1 MTGMEPIP
9 TEVAESRL
17 SVANIVHDVFWA
29 MFPSRSSL
37 QGSHAATRGSQGLE
51 DSRWAPKRVEQK
63 HVYHVPGGLEDSIW
77 APKGSSQKVSEL
89 FS

>member
-9 TEVAESRL
+9 TEVAGSRL

-37 QGSHAATRGSQGLE
+37 RDSNAASRGSQGLE

-63 HVYHVPGGLEDSIW
+63 HACHAPGGLEDSMW
-77 APKGSSQKVSEL
+77 APKGSGQKVS
-89 FS
+89 